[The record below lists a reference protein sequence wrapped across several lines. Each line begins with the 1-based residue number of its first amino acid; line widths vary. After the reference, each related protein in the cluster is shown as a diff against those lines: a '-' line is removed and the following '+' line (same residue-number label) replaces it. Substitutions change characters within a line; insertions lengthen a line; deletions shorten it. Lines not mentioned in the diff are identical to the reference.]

1 MENQKIYDMI
11 IIGCGPA
18 GMTTAVYARR
28 SGLSVLLL
36 EKAVVGG
43 QVAMTYEVKNYPGFT
58 DITGMELSQ
67 KMLEQVEY
75 NGADVI
81 YEEATKI
88 ITDGDIKTVKTY
100 QNEYKGKTIVLGLGA
115 KPRKLDLSNEKDYQ
129 GKGVS
134 YCAVCDGAFF
144 RNKTVA
150 VVGGG
155 NSAFEDAEYL
165 SNIAQK
171 VYLIHRR
178 DEFKAQDILVNAL
191 QKKADGDN
199 QKVEFV
205 LNSEVCG
212 LGGEGKLQQIQ
223 VKNLVDGSVKS
234 LNVDG
239 LFIAVGRLA
248 DTSFLPDEIEIDKF
262 GYIVANEKMETSVP
276 GVYAI
281 GDCIQKQLRQIV
293 TACADGSICATNALV
308 YIKSKKL

>member
-18 GMTTAVYARR
+18 GMTAAVYARR

-81 YEEATKI
+81 YEEANKI
-88 ITDGDIKTVKTY
+88 ITDGDIKIVRTY

-191 QKKADGDN
+191 QEKASGDN
-199 QKVEFV
+199 PKVEFV

-223 VKNLVDGSVKS
+223 VKKYLQKS
-234 LNVDG
+234 MM
-239 LFIAVGRLA
+239 A
-248 DTSFLPDEIEIDKF
+248 IDQ
-262 GYIVANEKMETSVP
+262 NH
-276 GVYAI
+276 
-281 GDCIQKQLRQIV
+281 QKV
-293 TACADGSICATNALV
+293 C
-308 YIKSKKL
+308 K